1 MEKKTIGGF
10 IAALRK
16 VNGMTQ
22 KELAERLN
30 VSDKTVSRWER
41 DDGAPD
47 LSAIPVIA
55 EVFGVTCDELLR
67 GERKSPTE
75 RAEMTEEAET
85 SPKAEKQR
93 QRLLKSALSQ
103 YQNQT
108 LIAMGVAVVGVIAAL
123 ICNLAFQQAVLG
135 FLIGAIFFTAG
146 IICQDVFLNKAF
158 LKVEDAGVEEEQLSH
173 YRKKVIVI
181 AEKSIGLTVLLI
193 GFTFPLIMVNAY
205 FGLELNSMLLF
216 GTVSAVIFLMIYAVA
231 LYFVNGL
238 LLKKGVYRLSGEAFE
253 TYSHNRT
260 LKKKCAVGYAIVLAV
275 TLVIHLLGNAM
286 IWNTEQL
293 SMHYGITFDDY
304 ESFVTFMEQDV
315 PCDPDYIYEWNV
327 FSAEVKD
334 SANVS
339 FEEQAEWYDEDGN
352 LISEEE
358 FPITTL
364 KDENGNVVCT
374 YTHKNRSVSSISY
387 TSKDGTVLP
396 IKVVTTS
403 GYRVAEGLSDGIN
416 TAYCFLYPLELL
428 AVLLIYFKKRAK

>member
-16 VNGMTQ
+16 ANGMTQ
-22 KELAERLN
+22 KELAELLN

-135 FLIGAIFFTAG
+135 FLIGSIFFTAG
-146 IICQDVFLNKAF
+146 IICQVVFLNKAF
-158 LKVEDAGVEEEQLSH
+158 VKVEDAGVEEEQLSH

-216 GTVSAVIFLMIYAVA
+216 GTVSSVIFLMIYAVA

-238 LLKKGVYRLSGEAFE
+238 LLKKGVYRLSGKAFE
-253 TYSHNRT
+253 TYSQNRT

-304 ESFVTFMEQDV
+304 ESFVKFMEQDV
-315 PCDPDYIYEWNV
+315 PDEDCYIYDWNV
-327 FSAEVKD
+327 FSVEVEIPG
-334 SANVS
+334 N
-339 FEEQAEWYDEDGN
+339 EQTEWYDEDGN
-352 LISEEE
+352 AISEEE
-358 FPITTL
+358 FPTNTL
-364 KDENGNVVCT
+364 KDVNGNVVCT
-374 YTHKNRSVSSISY
+374 YIERNRSVSSISY

-403 GYRVAEGLSDGIN
+403 GYRTAEGLSDGIN
-416 TAYCFLYPLELL
+416 TAYCFLYPMEILT
-428 AVLLIYFKKRAK
+428 VLLIYFKKRVK